1 MTDYAPL
8 DFSIEQVPDTEWE
21 TLVSAGITLAQD
33 MDARRFDMGDLGA
46 LVTTRYGDNS
56 LGKFSS
62 AIGMANADT
71 LRRYVK
77 VARTFEKRIRV
88 QYLEAGLTF
97 SHFRVA
103 AADGENAEYWLAKAA
118 DDGLPVAAL
127 AREIK
132 QATGKPVPPRK
143 LYDGRGMF
151 HLSVSPSGY
160 SYVMLEGDVSALA
173 NGQIVIVK
181 LYAEAQ

>member
-1 MTDYAPL
+1 VTDYAAL

-62 AIGMANADT
+62 AIGMANVDT

-97 SHFRVA
+97 SHFRAA

-132 QATGKPVPPRK
+132 IATGKPVPPVK
-143 LYDGRGMF
+143 LAEFEAVVHDYAFDFLTLRTDAD
-151 HLSVSPSGY
+151 LN
-160 SYVMLEGDVSALA
+160 LA
-173 NGQIVIVK
+173 ANQRVIVK
-181 LYAEAQ
+181 LYAAEAL